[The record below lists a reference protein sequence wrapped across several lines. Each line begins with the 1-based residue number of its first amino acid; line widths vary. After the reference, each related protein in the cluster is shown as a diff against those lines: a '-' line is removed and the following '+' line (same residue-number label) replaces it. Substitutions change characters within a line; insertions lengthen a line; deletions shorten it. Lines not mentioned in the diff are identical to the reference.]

1 MYKLPE
7 RDQFNL
13 FQMGKFNSKFEQ
25 LELFPEIDYIQIR
38 SSIILKS
45 RMFPC
50 VCCTIL
56 SVDKINF
63 VFPVSSIYW

>member
-25 LELFPEIDYIQIR
+25 LELFPEIDYIR
-38 SSIILKS
+38 NSKLHY
-45 RMFPC
+45 
-50 VCCTIL
+50 T
-56 SVDKINF
+56 KI
-63 VFPVSSIYW
+63 